1 MRKLIVAS
9 ILAVTPLFSGW
20 TQNDQKLTWLDRK
33 ELKCLVDNIY
43 HEARGEPLA
52 GQIAVARV
60 TLNRVGVWA
69 STVCQVVY
77 QRHQFSW
84 TAKRTTEIKDFV
96 AYQKAWHAAWM
107 SKTFDFDA
115 THYHAERVRPGW
127 AKKLNKLTQINN
139 HIFYE

>member
-84 TAKRTTEIKDFV
+84 TAKQITKPKDLV
-96 AYQKAWHAAWM
+96 AYRKAWHAAWLAR
-107 SKTFDFDA
+107 TFEFDA

-127 AKKLNKLTQINN
+127 AKKLTKVTQINK